1 MSRRPLRRVLVADND
16 VASRKTL
23 TWRLQDG
30 GYYVVPAACAGDV
43 LLQCEIEPPDAI
55 IMDVRLPDM
64 DGYDVC
70 AQLRHD
76 PQCSDIPI
84 VLVTEVADNMSRA
97 YLAKMVDY
105 AGGDYFVARPCDVN
119 LLAKLIDDVLEPT
132 EQPDHRYPIASPTH
146 VVWPTTRS
154 RNTMLSR

>member
-1 MSRRPLRRVLVADND
+1 MNRQSRRIMVADSD

-23 TWRLQDG
+23 TWHLQDD

-70 AQLRHD
+70 AQLRLD

-84 VLVTEVADNMSRA
+84 ILITDAADDMSRA
-97 YLAKMVDY
+97 YLAQMVDY
-105 AGGDYFVARPCDVN
+105 AGGDYFMAKPCDVN
-119 LLAKLIDDVLEPT
+119 LLAKLIDNVIEPVEPVNEHYST
-132 EQPDHRYPIASPTH
+132 TSPTH

-154 RNTMLSR
+154 RSMMLLR